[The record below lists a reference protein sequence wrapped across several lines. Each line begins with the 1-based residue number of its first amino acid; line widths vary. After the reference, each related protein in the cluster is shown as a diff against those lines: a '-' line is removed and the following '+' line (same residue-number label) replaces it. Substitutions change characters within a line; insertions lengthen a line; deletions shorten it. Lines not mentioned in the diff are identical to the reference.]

1 MMATILPVIWAGI
14 IGFCILMYIVL
25 DGFTLGTGILMPWL
39 NHDERDQ
46 AITMILPNWDGNQ
59 TWLVLGAAS
68 LYGAFPQAFG
78 TLLPL
83 LYLPLL
89 VMVLALLF
97 RGVAFEFRLKSVLGK
112 AGWDMC
118 FTVGSIIATF
128 VQGVILGAFIHG
140 FDYVS
145 INAQQLP
152 GFLWLSPYSIFTGV
166 ALVFGYALLG
176 ATRLILKTEGSIG
189 AKMRRI
195 STYLGFLIIVVA
207 LVVSAWTPF
216 IAPSIFVNWFQP
228 NRIWLLILMP
238 SITILAWLWL
248 MLSLRKGKE
257 HAPFWASI
265 VIFCCCYVGF
275 GIGIWP
281 NIVPHYMSIW
291 AAASPTG
298 SLIFMLIGAVIMIPV
313 LLIYTGYSYKIF
325 GGKIRDL
332 ISY

>member
-1 MMATILPVIWAGI
+1 MMATMLPVIWAGI
-14 IGFCILMYIVL
+14 IGFCILMYIIL

-39 NHDERDQ
+39 NAHERDQ

-59 TWLVLGAAS
+59 TWLVLGAAC

-89 VMVLALLF
+89 LMVLALLF

-112 AGWDMC
+112 GAWDLCFIAGSL
-118 FTVGSIIATF
+118 VATF
-128 VQGVILGAFIHG
+128 VQGMILGAFIQG
-140 FDYVS
+140 FDYS
-145 INAQQLP
+145 STSNQLP
-152 GFLWLSPYSIFTGV
+152 NFVWLSPYTIFTGI
-166 ALVFGYALLG
+166 ALIFGYALLG

-189 AKMRRI
+189 PKMQRIAK
-195 STYLGFLIIVVA
+195 FLALVIIFVA
-207 LVVSAWTPF
+207 LIVSAWTPF
-216 IAPSIFVNWFQP
+216 INPSIFVNWFQP
-228 NRIWLLILMP
+228 SRIWLLILMP
-238 SITILAWLWL
+238 TMTILAWLWL
-248 MLSLRKGKE
+248 MISLKKAKE

-265 VIFCCCYVGF
+265 VIFFCCYVGF

-291 AAASPTG
+291 AAASPAG